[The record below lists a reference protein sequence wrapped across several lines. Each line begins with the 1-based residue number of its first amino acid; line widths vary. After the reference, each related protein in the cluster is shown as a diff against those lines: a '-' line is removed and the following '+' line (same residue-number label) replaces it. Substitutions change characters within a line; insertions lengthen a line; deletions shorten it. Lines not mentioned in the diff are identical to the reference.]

1 MQPPLPNGTILQN
14 RYCLLNIL
22 GQGGF
27 GRTYLAEDRGRFQ
40 EKCALKEFI
49 PQHPSSQNLQKSKEL
64 FQREASILYQ
74 IKHPQIPQFRAA
86 FAQNQRLFLVQ
97 DYVEGKTY
105 RELLAERKAKNEK
118 FTEAEVLRLL
128 QQLLPVLDYI
138 HSQGIVHRDISPDN
152 VILRERDTPNS
163 TLRDRAERSA
173 RSDRTPV
180 LIDFGV
186 VKDIASK
193 VQYPDLTLSATTVGK
208 MGYAPSEQIQ
218 TGRAYPNSD
227 LYSLA
232 VMAIVLLTTQ
242 EPQVLFDENTLSWN
256 WQKWIPPVSP
266 VLAQVLNRMLS
277 YRPGDRY
284 PDARAVIRALASPPT
299 LTTPANSSTK
309 KPASQSPK
317 LTTPNLSEFQTV
329 AVARKVEPN
338 SSVSKPAP
346 VIIPVQKSV
355 WENPFMV
362 FLLGIF
368 LALFAGVGSWFL
380 VSYILNRGLLFRNL
394 QLPTITNQSSTETP
408 KPLATPSDVFPD
420 ATLKPKTTE
429 TPTSDGESVTSSKR
443 LNPIPGKTLFA
454 EDKLKSNVTINYI
467 ISGIQGQKLSA
478 LLTQEG
484 VLMTVLAPNGETVD
498 NQSRRVTRWEGTLPY
513 SGDYTIQLG
522 TVKGVSE
529 SDYKLELF
537 VTNPEPIPTPTP
549 IETPTPTPT
558 PTPTATPTE
567 SPATN
572 ILIDSE
578 VINFPEG
585 GVGTQILSDRTSPE
599 RIKRYLLNL
608 QPGQVVSTRVI
619 NGDVILDIRYPNG
632 DLVENATG
640 LGEWESKIDRP
651 GEYKIDIKS
660 NQESVFSL
668 DITVK

>member
-14 RYCLLNIL
+14 RYRLLNIL

-27 GRTYLAEDRGRFQ
+27 GRTYLAEDQGRFQ

-49 PQHPSSQNLQKSKEL
+49 PQHSGTQTLQKSKEL

-74 IKHPQIPQFRAA
+74 IQHPQIPQFRAT

-105 RELLAERKAKNEK
+105 RVLLAERKSKNQK

-152 VILRERDTPNS
+152 VILRERD
-163 TLRDRAERSA
+163 L
-173 RSDRTPV
+173 TPV

-193 VQYPDLTLSATTVGK
+193 VQYPDLSLSATTVGK

-218 TGRAYPNSD
+218 TGRAYPSSD

-232 VMAIVLLTTQ
+232 VMAIVLLTAQ
-242 EPQVLFDENTLSWN
+242 EPQILFDENTLSWN

-284 PDARAVIRALASPPT
+284 PNARAVIRALASPPS
-299 LTTPANSSTK
+299 LITPANSSAK
-309 KPASQSPK
+309 KQPSLPQKP
-317 LTTPNLSEFQTV
+317 TNTPNLSEFQTV
-329 AVARKVEPN
+329 AVARKVQSN
-338 SSVSKPAP
+338 YSASKPAP
-346 VIIPVQKSV
+346 VSIPLQKSV
-355 WENPFMV
+355 WDNPFMV
-362 FLLGIF
+362 FLVGVV

-394 QLPTITNQSSTETP
+394 QLPTITNPSTTSTP
-408 KPLATPSDVFPD
+408 TFSTIPSKVFPD
-420 ATLKPKTTE
+420 ATPTPKAAE
-429 TPTSDGESVTSSKR
+429 TPTPDAEPVTYSKR
-443 LNPIPGKTLFA
+443 LNPIPGETLIA
-454 EDKLKSNVTINYI
+454 EDKLRENATINYI
-467 ISGIQGQKLSA
+467 ISGGQGQKLSA

-498 NQSRRVTRWEGTLPY
+498 NLSRRVTRWQGTLAD
-513 SGDYTIQLG
+513 SGDYTIQLA

-529 SDYKLELF
+529 SNYKLELLLS
-537 VTNPEPIPTPTP
+537 NPE
-549 IETPTPTPT
+549 PTPTPT
-558 PTPTATPTE
+558 PRETPNSVLTPVPIPTPTE
-567 SPATN
+567 SPVAN
-572 ILIDSE
+572 ILIDAE
-578 VINFPEG
+578 PVNFPEG
-585 GVGTQILSDRTSPE
+585 GIGTQILSDRTNPA

-608 QPGQVVSTRVI
+608 QPGQVVSVKILSGEPT
-619 NGDVILDIRYPNG
+619 LDIRYPNG
-632 DLVENATG
+632 ELVENATG

-651 GEYKIDIKS
+651 GEYKIDLKA
-660 NQESVFSL
+660 NQESVFSV
-668 DITVK
+668 DITVR

>member
-49 PQHPSSQNLQKSKEL
+49 PQHPGSEILQKSKEL

-86 FAQNQRLFLVQ
+86 FSQNQRLFLVQ

-105 RELLAERKAKNEK
+105 RELLAQRKSKNER

-152 VILRERDTPNS
+152 VILRER
-163 TLRDRAERSA
+163 E
-173 RSDRTPV
+173 RTPV

-232 VMAIVLLTTQ
+232 VMSIVLLTGQ
-242 EPQVLFDENTLSWN
+242 EPQVLFNENTLSWN
-256 WQKWIPPVSP
+256 WQKWIPPVNP
-266 VLAQVLNRMLS
+266 LLAQVLNRMLS

-309 KPASQSPK
+309 KSPSLPPK
-317 LTTPNLSEFQTV
+317 PTNIPDLSEFKTV
-329 AVARKVEPN
+329 AVARKLEPN

-346 VIIPVQKSV
+346 VIIPAQKSV
-355 WENPFMV
+355 WDNPFVV
-362 FLLGIF
+362 FLVGLV

-380 VSYILNRGLLFRNL
+380 VSYFLNEGFLFRNI
-394 QLPTITNQSSTETP
+394 QLPTISNESSTATP
-408 KPLATPSDVFPD
+408 TPLAIPSEVFPD
-420 ATLKPKTTE
+420 ATPTAKAEE
-429 TPTSDGESVTSSKR
+429 TPTPDPKPVTSSKR
-443 LNPIPGKTLFA
+443 LNLIPGETLIA
-454 EDKLKSNVTINYI
+454 ENKLKSNATINYI
-467 ISGIQGQKLSA
+467 IAGVKGQKLSA
-478 LLTQEG
+478 LLTKEG
-484 VLMTVLAPNGETVD
+484 VLMTVFAPNGETVD
-498 NQSRRVTRWEGTLPY
+498 NQSRRVTRWSGTLPDN
-513 SGDYTIQLG
+513 GDYTIELG
-522 TVKGVSE
+522 AVKGVSE
-529 SDYKLELF
+529 SGYKLELF
-537 VTNPEPIPTPTP
+537 LTNPEPTPTP
-549 IETPTPTPT
+549 SSLETPTPGPT
-558 PTPTATPTE
+558 PIPTE
-567 SPATN
+567 SPGAN
-572 ILIDSE
+572 ILIDAE

-585 GVGTQILSDRTSPE
+585 GIGTQILSERTNPE

-608 QPGQVVSTRVI
+608 QPGQVVSARVLSG
-619 NGDVILDIRYPNG
+619 NATLDIRYPNG
-632 DLVENATG
+632 ELVENATG
-640 LGEWESKIDRP
+640 LGEWESKIERP
-651 GEYKIDIKS
+651 GEYKIDIKA

-668 DITVK
+668 DITVR

>member
-27 GRTYLAEDRGRFQ
+27 GRTYLAEDQGRFQ

-49 PQHPSSQNLQKSKEL
+49 PQNSGSQSLQKSKEL

-74 IKHPQIPQFRAA
+74 IQHPQIPQFRAA

-105 RELLAERKAKNEK
+105 RSLLAQRKSKTEK

-152 VILRERDTPNS
+152 VILRERD
-163 TLRDRAERSA
+163 
-173 RSDRTPV
+173 RTPV

-193 VQYPDLTLSATTVGK
+193 VQYPDLSLSATTVGK

-218 TGRAYPNSD
+218 TGRAYPSSD

-232 VMAIVLLTTQ
+232 VMAIVLLTVQ

-256 WQKWIPPVSP
+256 WQKWISPVSP
-266 VLAQVLNRMLS
+266 VLAQVLNKMLS

-284 PDARAVIRALASPPT
+284 PNARAVVRALASPPS
-299 LTTPANSSTK
+299 LVTTNSSAK
-309 KPASQSPK
+309 QPVSQPPKP
-317 LTTPNLSEFQTV
+317 TPPNFSAVQTV
-329 AVARKVEPN
+329 AVARKVQSNYSPSN
-338 SSVSKPAP
+338 PSIVTIPA
-346 VIIPVQKSV
+346 QKSV
-355 WENPFMV
+355 WDNPFQV
-362 FLLGIF
+362 FLLGVI
-368 LALFAGVGSWFL
+368 LSLFAGVGSWFL

-394 QLPTITNQSSTETP
+394 QLPTITNQSNSSNNSIS
-408 KPLATPSDVFPD
+408 TPSTSSSDLFPD
-420 ATLKPKTTE
+420 ATPTPKAE
-429 TPTSDGESVTSSKR
+429 EIPTIDAEPVTYDKR
-443 LNPIPGKTLFA
+443 LNPVIGETLIA
-454 EDKLKSNVTINYI
+454 EDRLNYNATINYI
-467 ISGIQGQKLSA
+467 VSGVQGQKLTA

-484 VLMTVLAPNGETVD
+484 VLMTVLGPNGETVD

-513 SGDYTIQLG
+513 NGDYTIQLG
-522 TVKGVSE
+522 TVKGVSK
-529 SDYKLELF
+529 SDYKLELLL
-537 VTNPEPIPTPTP
+537 TNPEPIPSPTPLETPTP
-549 IETPTPTPT
+549 ELVPTPTPT
-558 PTPTATPTE
+558 ENSLA
-567 SPATN
+567 N
-572 ILIDSE
+572 VLIDAE
-578 VINFPEG
+578 PVYFPDG
-585 GVGTQILSDRTSPE
+585 GIGTQILSDRSSPE

-608 QPGQVVSTRVI
+608 QAGQVVSVRVLS
-619 NGDVILDIRYPNG
+619 GEVTLDIRYPN
-632 DLVENATG
+632 DRLVENATG

-651 GEYKIDIKS
+651 GEYKVDIKA
-660 NQESVFSL
+660 NQESVFSV
-668 DITVK
+668 DITVR

>member
-49 PQHPSSQNLQKSKEL
+49 PQHPGSEILQKSKEL

-86 FAQNQRLFLVQ
+86 FSQNQRLFLVQ
-97 DYVEGKTY
+97 EYVEGKTY
-105 RELLAERKAKNEK
+105 RELLAQRKSRNER

-152 VILRERDTPNS
+152 IILRER
-163 TLRDRAERSA
+163 
-173 RSDRTPV
+173 DRTPV

-232 VMAIVLLTTQ
+232 VMAIVLLTGQ
-242 EPQVLFDENTLSWN
+242 EPQVLFNENTLSWN
-256 WQKWIPPVSP
+256 WQKWIPPVNP

-309 KPASQSPK
+309 KSPSLPPK
-317 LTTPNLSEFQTV
+317 PTNLPDLSEFKTV
-329 AVARKVEPN
+329 AVARKLEPN

-346 VIIPVQKSV
+346 ALVTAEKSV
-355 WENPFMV
+355 WDNPFMV
-362 FLLGIF
+362 FLVGLV

-380 VSYILNRGLLFRNL
+380 VSYILNRGLLFRNI
-394 QLPTITNQSSTETP
+394 QLPTISNESLSATP
-408 KPLATPSDVFPD
+408 TPLGIPSDVFPD
-420 ATLKPKTTE
+420 ATPTQKAEE
-429 TPTSDGESVTSSKR
+429 TPTPDPEPVTSSKR
-443 LNPIPGKTLFA
+443 LNLIVGETLIA
-454 EDKLKSNVTINYI
+454 ENNLKSNATINYI
-467 ISGIQGQKLSA
+467 ISGTQGQKLSA
-478 LLTQEG
+478 LLTKEG
-484 VLMTVLAPNGETVD
+484 VLMTVFAPNGETVD
-498 NQSRRVTRWEGTLPY
+498 NQSRRVTRWSGTLPY
-513 SGDYTIQLG
+513 NGDYTIELG

-529 SDYKLELF
+529 SNYKLELF
-537 VTNPEPIPTPTP
+537 LTNAEPTPTP
-549 IETPTPTPT
+549 SPSETPSHRPTQTPR
-558 PTPTATPTE
+558 E
-567 SPATN
+567 SPVAN
-572 ILIDSE
+572 ILIDAE

-585 GVGTQILSDRTSPE
+585 GIGTQILSDRTNPE

-608 QPGQVVSTRVI
+608 QPGQVVSARVLSG
-619 NGDVILDIRYPNG
+619 NATLDIRYPNG
-632 DLVENATG
+632 ELVENATD

-651 GEYKIDIKS
+651 GEYKIDIKA
-660 NQESVFSL
+660 NQDSVFSL
-668 DITVK
+668 DITVR

>member
-27 GRTYLAEDRGRFQ
+27 GRTYLAEDQGRFQ

-49 PQHPSSQNLQKSKEL
+49 PQNSGSQSLQKSKEL
-64 FQREASILYQ
+64 FQREASTLYQ
-74 IKHPQIPQFRAA
+74 IQHPQIPQFRAA

-105 RELLAERKAKNEK
+105 RTLLAQRKSKNEK

-152 VILRERDTPNS
+152 VILRERD
-163 TLRDRAERSA
+163 
-173 RSDRTPV
+173 RTPV

-193 VQYPDLTLSATTVGK
+193 VQYPDLSLSATTVGK

-218 TGRAYPNSD
+218 TGRAYPSSD

-232 VMAIVLLTTQ
+232 VMAIVLLTAQ

-266 VLAQVLNRMLS
+266 VLAQVLNRMLT

-284 PDARAVIRALASPPT
+284 QNARAVVRALASPPS
-299 LTTPANSSTK
+299 LVTTNSSAK
-309 KPASQSPK
+309 QPVSQSPQP
-317 LTTPNLSEFQTV
+317 TPPNFSAVQTV
-329 AVARKVEPN
+329 AVARKVQPN
-338 SSVSKPAP
+338 YSASKPS
-346 VIIPVQKSV
+346 VVTIPTQKSF
-355 WENPFMV
+355 WDNPFNV
-362 FLLGIF
+362 FLLGVV
-368 LALFAGVGSWFL
+368 LALCAGVGSWFL

-394 QLPTITNQSSTETP
+394 QLPTITNQSPTSNTYIP
-408 KPLATPSDVFPD
+408 KPSASSSDVFPD
-420 ATLKPKTTE
+420 ATPTPKAEE
-429 TPTSDGESVTSSKR
+429 TPSIDAEPVTYDKR
-443 LNPIPGKTLFA
+443 LNPVIGETLIA
-454 EDKLKSNVTINYI
+454 EDKLTFNATINYI
-467 ISGIQGQKLSA
+467 FSGVQGQKLSA

-484 VLMTVLAPNGETVD
+484 VLMTVLSPNGETVD
-498 NQSRRVTRWEGTLPY
+498 NQSRRVTRWEGTLPD

-522 TVKGVSE
+522 TVKGVSK
-529 SDYKLELF
+529 SDYKLELLL
-537 VTNPEPIPTPTP
+537 TNPEPIPTPTP
-549 IETPTPTPT
+549 LETPTPELVPTPTPT
-558 PTPTATPTE
+558 DNSLA
-567 SPATN
+567 N
-572 ILIDSE
+572 ILIDAE
-578 VINFPEG
+578 PVNFPDG
-585 GVGTQILSDRTSPE
+585 GIGTQILSDRSSPE

-608 QPGQVVSTRVI
+608 QPGQVVSVRVLS
-619 NGDVILDIRYPNG
+619 GDATLDIRYPN
-632 DLVENATG
+632 DRLVENATG

-651 GEYKIDIKS
+651 GEYKVDIKA
-660 NQESVFSL
+660 NQESVFSV
-668 DITVK
+668 DITVR

>member
-14 RYCLLNIL
+14 RYRLLNIL

-27 GRTYLAEDRGRFQ
+27 GRTYLAEDQGRFQ

-49 PQHPSSQNLQKSKEL
+49 PQHSSTQSLQKSQEL

-74 IKHPQIPQFRAA
+74 IQHPQIPQFRAT

-105 RELLAERKAKNEK
+105 RMLLAERKSKNER

-152 VILRERDTPNS
+152 IILRER
-163 TLRDRAERSA
+163 
-173 RSDRTPV
+173 DRTPV

-193 VQYPDLTLSATTVGK
+193 VQYPDLSLSATTVGK

-232 VMAIVLLTTQ
+232 VMAIVLLTAQ
-242 EPQVLFDENTLSWN
+242 EPQVLFDGNSLTWN

-284 PDARAVIRALASPPT
+284 PNSRAVIRALASPPS
-299 LTTPANSSTK
+299 LISSANSSAK
-309 KPASQSPK
+309 LPSSQSAK
-317 LTTPNLSEFQTV
+317 AASLPNVSQVQTV
-329 AVARKVEPN
+329 AVARKVQPN
-338 SSVSKPAP
+338 YSASKPNTMT
-346 VIIPVQKSV
+346 IPAQKSV
-355 WENPFMV
+355 WDNPFMV
-362 FLLGIF
+362 FLLGVV
-368 LALFAGVGSWFL
+368 LSLFAGVGSWFL
-380 VSYILNRGLLFRNL
+380 VSYILNGGLLFRNL
-394 QLPTITNQSSTETP
+394 QLPTITNQSSRVTPTPLETP
-408 KPLATPSDVFPD
+408 GDVFPD
-420 ATLKPKTTE
+420 ATPRPKVTE
-429 TPTSDGESVTSSKR
+429 NPTPEPEPVTYSKR
-443 LNPIPGKTLFA
+443 LNPIPGETLIA
-454 EDKLKSNVTINYI
+454 EDNLRSNATINYI
-467 ISGIQGQKLSA
+467 ISGVQGQKLNA

-484 VLMTVLAPNGETVD
+484 VLMTVLRPNGETVD
-498 NQSRRVTRWEGTLPY
+498 NLSRRVTRWQGILPY
-513 SGDYTIQLG
+513 SGDYTIQLA

-537 VTNPEPIPTPTP
+537 LNNPEPTPTPTP
-549 IETPTPTPT
+549 IETPTPAIIPT
-558 PTPTATPTE
+558 PIPTE
-567 SPATN
+567 SPAAN
-572 ILIDSE
+572 ILIDAE
-578 VINFPEG
+578 PINFPEG
-585 GVGTQILSDRTSPE
+585 GMGTQILSDRTSPT
-599 RIKRYLLNL
+599 RVKRYLLNL
-608 QPGQVVSTRVI
+608 QPGQIVSVRI
-619 NGDVILDIRYPNG
+619 LNGDTTLDIRYPNG
-632 DLVENATG
+632 ELVESATG

-651 GEYKIDIKS
+651 GEYKIDLKS
-660 NQESVFSL
+660 NQESLFSL
-668 DITVK
+668 DVTVR

>member
-49 PQHPSSQNLQKSKEL
+49 PQHPSSQIIQKSKEL

-105 RELLAERKAKNEK
+105 RELLAQGKAKKEK

-152 VILRERDTPNS
+152 VILRERD
-163 TLRDRAERSA
+163 
-173 RSDRTPV
+173 RTPV

-193 VQYPDLTLSATTVGK
+193 VQYPDLTLSATRVGK

-232 VMAIVLLTTQ
+232 VMAIVLLTAQ
-242 EPQVLFDENTLSWN
+242 EPQVLFNENTLSWN
-256 WQKWIPPVSP
+256 WQKWIPPISP

-309 KPASQSPK
+309 KSLSLPPK
-317 LTTPNLSEFQTV
+317 PTNIPDISELKTV
-329 AVARKVEPN
+329 AVARKIDPN
-338 SSVSKPAP
+338 YSGGKSEP
-346 VIIPVQKSV
+346 VIIPVQKSIGD
-355 WENPFMV
+355 NPFMV
-362 FLLGIF
+362 FLVGVV

-380 VSYILNRGLLFRNL
+380 VSYILNRGLLFRNI
-394 QLPTITNQSSTETP
+394 QLPTISNEPFPETP
-408 KPLATPSDVFPD
+408 TPLVIPSEVFSD
-420 ATLKPKTTE
+420 ATTTAKATE
-429 TPTSDGESVTSSKR
+429 TPTPDLEPVTYSKR
-443 LNPIPGKTLFA
+443 LKPNPGETLIA
-454 EDKLKSNVTINYI
+454 EDKLKSNATINYI
-467 ISGIQGQKLSA
+467 ISGVQGQKLSA

-513 SGDYTIQLG
+513 NGDYTIELG
-522 TVKGVSE
+522 AVKGVSE
-529 SDYKLELF
+529 SGYKLELF
-537 VTNPEPIPTPTP
+537 LTNPE
-549 IETPTPTPT
+549 PTPTPT
-558 PTPTATPTE
+558 LSETPTSTPTAIPTE
-567 SPATN
+567 NQVTN
-572 ILIDSE
+572 ILIDAE
-578 VINFPEG
+578 VINFPDG
-585 GVGTQILSDRTSPE
+585 GMGTQILSDRTNPE

-608 QPGQVVSTRVI
+608 QPGQVVSARVLS
-619 NGDVILDIRYPNG
+619 GEVTLEIRYPNG
-632 DLVENATG
+632 NLVENATG

-651 GEYKIDIKS
+651 GEYKIDIRA

-668 DITVK
+668 DITVR

>member
-27 GRTYLAEDRGRFQ
+27 GRTYLAEDQGRFQ

-49 PQHPSSQNLQKSKEL
+49 PQNSGTQSLQKSKEL

-74 IKHPQIPQFRAA
+74 IQHPQIPQFRAA
-86 FAQNQRLFLVQ
+86 FGQNQRLFLVQ

-105 RELLAERKAKNEK
+105 RTLLAQRKSNNEK

-152 VILRERDTPNS
+152 VILRERDH
-163 TLRDRAERSA
+163 
-173 RSDRTPV
+173 TPV

-218 TGRAYPNSD
+218 TGRAYPSSD

-242 EPQVLFDENTLSWN
+242 EPQVLFDENSLSWN
-256 WQKWIPPVSP
+256 WQKWISPVSP

-284 PDARAVIRALASPPT
+284 PNARAVVRALASPPSLVT
-299 LTTPANSSTK
+299 ATNSSGK
-309 KPASQSPK
+309 KPVSQPPK
-317 LTTPNLSEFQTV
+317 LPNTSHASEIQTV
-329 AVARKVEPN
+329 AVARKVQTN
-338 SSVSKPAP
+338 YSVNNPS
-346 VIIPVQKSV
+346 VVNIPTQRYF
-355 WENPFMV
+355 WDNPFKV
-362 FLLGIF
+362 FLLGVV

-380 VSYILNRGLLFRNL
+380 VSYILNRGFLFRNL
-394 QLPTITNQSSTETP
+394 QLPTITNQSST
-408 KPLATPSDVFPD
+408 ATPTSSGIASDVFPD
-420 ATLKPKTTE
+420 ATPTPKAEE
-429 TPTSDGESVTSSKR
+429 TPTIDPEPVTSNKR
-443 LNPIPGKTLFA
+443 LNLTLGETLIA
-454 EDKLKSNVTINYI
+454 EDKLTSNVTINYI
-467 ISGIQGQKLSA
+467 VSGTQGQKLSA

-484 VLMTVLAPNGETVD
+484 VLMTVLGPNGEIVD
-498 NQSRRVTRWEGTLPY
+498 NQSRRVTRWQGTLPY
-513 SGDYTIQLG
+513 SGDYTIELG

-537 VTNPEPIPTPTP
+537 LTNPE
-549 IETPTPTPT
+549 PTPTPT
-558 PTPTATPTE
+558 PTSELIPTPIPTDNT
-567 SPATN
+567 AAN
-572 ILIDSE
+572 ILIDAE
-578 VINFPEG
+578 PVIFPEG
-585 GVGTQILSDRTSPE
+585 GMGTQILSDRSGPE

-608 QPGQVVSTRVI
+608 QPGQIVSVRVLSG
-619 NGDVILDIRYPNG
+619 NATLDIRYPNN
-632 DLVENATG
+632 DLVENATD

-651 GEYKIDIKS
+651 GEYKVDIKA
-660 NQESVFSL
+660 NQESVFSV
-668 DITVK
+668 DITVRY

>member
-49 PQHPSSQNLQKSKEL
+49 PQHPGSEILQKSKEL

-86 FAQNQRLFLVQ
+86 FSQNQRLFLVQ

-105 RELLAERKAKNEK
+105 RELLAQRKLKNER

-138 HSQGIVHRDISPDN
+138 HSQGMVHRDISPDN
-152 VILRERDTPNS
+152 IILRER
-163 TLRDRAERSA
+163 E
-173 RSDRTPV
+173 RTPV

-232 VMAIVLLTTQ
+232 VMAIVLLTGQ
-242 EPQVLFDENTLSWN
+242 EPQVLFNENTLSWN
-256 WQKWIPPVSP
+256 WQKWIPPVNP

-309 KPASQSPK
+309 KSPSLPPK
-317 LTTPNLSEFQTV
+317 PTNVPDLSEFKTV
-329 AVARKVEPN
+329 VVARKFEPN
-338 SSVSKPAP
+338 SSVTKPAP
-346 VIIPVQKSV
+346 AIVPAEKSV
-355 WENPFMV
+355 WDNPFMV
-362 FLLGIF
+362 FLVGLV

-380 VSYILNRGLLFRNL
+380 VSYFLNEGFLFRNL
-394 QLPTITNQSSTETP
+394 QLPRISNESSTATP
-408 KPLATPSDVFPD
+408 TPLAIPSEVFPD
-420 ATLKPKTTE
+420 ATPTPKVEE
-429 TPTSDGESVTSSKR
+429 TPDPEPVTSSKR
-443 LNPIPGKTLFA
+443 LNPIPGETLIA
-454 EDKLKSNVTINYI
+454 EDKLKYNATINYI
-467 ISGIQGQKLSA
+467 ISGTQGQKLSA
-478 LLTQEG
+478 LLTKEG
-484 VLMTVLAPNGETVD
+484 VLMTVFAPNGETVD
-498 NQSRRVTRWEGTLPY
+498 NQSRRVTRWSGTLPY
-513 SGDYTIQLG
+513 NGDYTIELG

-529 SDYKLELF
+529 SNYKLELF
-537 VTNPEPIPTPTP
+537 LTNAEPTPTPSP
-549 IETPTPTPT
+549 IETPTPGSTPI
-558 PTPTATPTE
+558 PTE
-567 SPATN
+567 TPGAN
-572 ILIDSE
+572 ILIDAE
-578 VINFPEG
+578 LINFPDG
-585 GVGTQILSDRTSPE
+585 GMGTQILSDRTSPA

-608 QPGQVVSTRVI
+608 QPGQVVSARVLSG
-619 NGDVILDIRYPNG
+619 NATLDIRYPNG
-632 DLVENATG
+632 ELVENATG
-640 LGEWESKIDRP
+640 LGEWESKIDRA
-651 GEYKIDIKS
+651 GEYKIDIKT
-660 NQESVFSL
+660 NQDSVFSL